1 MRITGRSNFQL
12 QAMIFIAFIFL
23 FTIPVM
29 SADNPGFFRYPHTN
43 GEDVVFTSEG
53 DLWRV
58 SIGGGTAIRLTTH
71 KGEERFARISPD
83 GKLIAFS
90 GQDDGQD
97 DIYVMPVSGGEPRR
111 LTFHPDREQVVGWSP
126 DGQVLFRSSREIPFR
141 GYRIYKVSPDGSFPD
156 GIRITKASMISFEPN
171 GDRIAFNRYSR
182 EFRHWKRYKG
192 GWAQDIWVG
201 NLEANEFANVTDNPA
216 INDWDGTDAFPMWH
230 VNGRIYYLTD
240 RDTRAN
246 IWSMKPDGSD
256 VVQHT
261 NYSEFDVRWPAMNG
275 DQIVFQNGMDI
286 YVYDIK
292 TDKSKMI
299 QIDLPTDRVQAR
311 VKYVDPKKYM
321 TDYSLSPD
329 GKRVLFC
336 ARGELFTAPTK
347 GEGLIRQLTF
357 DSGVREKFPNWS
369 ADGEEI
375 YYWSDATGEE
385 VLYRISAKGGESSII
400 GDDNM
405 GWNFPSMSSPDGKSV
420 VYSNEELELVV
431 MDLKSGKKTV
441 VDQGSWEINDYGWS
455 ADGRFLTYS
464 RPEPNYNNTVWIWDS
479 KSHDIYAV
487 TDDYTSSYNP
497 VFDPEGKYLYFL
509 SDRIANPYLDGKEMT
524 YILDKRTMLY
534 AVMLT
539 DETESPFLSEADPSS
554 GDEEWGEDEDGE
566 DSGHG
571 KKGKKGKRGKK
582 DKEEKKEAVKVEID
596 FDGLSARIVPFPVA
610 PGNYHSLSAVKNNVF
625 YMSHQNRGMFNRSKH
640 EKGPKGSPLHKFN
653 LKREKHK
660 VIAKGIRGYD
670 ISIEGE
676 KLMVYKDGE
685 FIVKG
690 FDAEGFD
697 DAEEKQKVKL
707 SDWDLRVEVRPE
719 WQQMFRESWRFQRDF
734 FWTPDMHQVDWQAE
748 FDKYNALT
756 GRISTRDELNDLIGE
771 MFAELNCSHTYVGGG
786 DQRRPS
792 SHPTGLLGAD
802 LSRDK
807 SGYFRVDR
815 IIKGRP
821 WEEGLSSPLAE
832 PGVKVGDGDY
842 IINVNGRS
850 VLESTTIFELL
861 VNRANKITSLTINS
875 KPEAKGSHEIVI
887 KPLGSERMLRYW
899 EWVDGRQEYV
909 SEKSDGRIGYIHLS
923 NMGGFGLS
931 QFTAAY
937 QPQHRK
943 PALIMDVRYN
953 GGGFVAEMI
962 LSHLGRQL
970 VSVGR
975 PRHGA
980 TYRGPGTAFYGH
992 MAAVCNG
999 ETGSDGETFTDGFK
1013 DMNLGPVIG
1022 TRTWGGWVGIRGD
1035 KGLVDRGG
1043 LTQPEFTGW
1052 NMNGSYRIEGW
1063 GTDPDMVIKEH
1074 PTAEFDGT
1082 DPQLD
1087 ATIEYLLNKLE
1098 TDPMPI
1104 PEPPPYPDRS
1114 KFVR

>member
-1 MRITGRSNFQL
+1 MSATGRYNLQL

-23 FTIPVM
+23 FTIPVL

-43 GEDVVFTSEG
+43 GEVVVFTSEG
-53 DLWRV
+53 DLWRIP
-58 SIGGGTAIRLTTH
+58 IGGGTAIRLTTH
-71 KGEERFARISPD
+71 EGDERFAHISPD
-83 GKLIAFS
+83 GSQIAFS

-126 DGQVLFRSSREIPFR
+126 DGQILFRSSREIPFR
-141 GYRIYKVSPDGSFPD
+141 GYRIYKVSPEGSFPE
-156 GIRITKASMISFEPN
+156 GIRITKASLISYEPN

-201 NLEANEFANVTDNPA
+201 NLGTNEFANVTDNPT

-230 VNGRIYYLTD
+230 ANGRIYYLTD

-256 VVQHT
+256 MVQHT
-261 NYSEFDVRWPAMNG
+261 KHADFDVRWPAMNG
-275 DQIVFQNGMDI
+275 DKIVYQSGMDI
-286 YVYDIK
+286 WAYDVK
-292 TDKSKMI
+292 TGKYDVI

-311 VKYVDPKKYM
+311 VKFVNPK
-321 TDYSLSPD
+321 DYLSEFKLSPD
-329 GKRVLFC
+329 GKRLLFC

-347 GEGLIRQLTF
+347 GKGLIRQLTF
-357 DSGVREKFPNWS
+357 DSGIREKFPCWS
-369 ADGEEI
+369 ADGEEV
-375 YYWSDATGEE
+375 YFWADATGEE
-385 VLYRISAKGGESSII
+385 VLYRIPAKGGESNII
-400 GDDNM
+400 GDDEK
-405 GWNFPSMSSPDGKSV
+405 GWNFPPVSSPDSKLIA
-420 VYSNEELELVV
+420 YANEDLELIV

-441 VDQGSWEINDYGWS
+441 VDQGSWEINDYCWS
-455 ADGRFLTYS
+455 ADGRFLAYS
-464 RPEPNYNNTVWIWDS
+464 RPEANYNNTVWVWDS
-479 KSHDIYAV
+479 KSKETHAV
-487 TDDYTSSYNP
+487 TDDYTSSSNP

-509 SDRIANPYLDGKEMT
+509 SDRVANPHLDGKEMT
-524 YILDKRTMLY
+524 YILDKRTMIY
-534 AVMLT
+534 AVMLQ
-539 DETESPFLSEADPSS
+539 DDTESPFLEEADPAGG
-554 GDEEWGEDEDGE
+554 GDDEWGEDEDGE
-566 DSGHG
+566 DGKDG
-571 KKGKKGKRGKK
+571 KKGKKDKK
-582 DKEEKKEAVKVEID
+582 DKKEKKEVVDVEID
-596 FDGLSARIVPFPVA
+596 FEGLAGRIVPFPVA
-610 PGNYHSLSAVKNNVF
+610 AGNYHSLSAVKENVF
-625 YMSHQNRGMFNRSKH
+625 YMSFENRGMFNKFSD
-640 EKGPKGSPLHKFN
+640 EEEPEGAPLHKYD
-653 LKREKHK
+653 LKSKKHK
-660 VIAKGIRGYD
+660 IVAKSINSYD

-676 KLMVYKDGE
+676 KLLVFKDGD

-690 FDAEGFD
+690 LDAEDF
-697 DAEEKQKVKL
+697 EEVEDKQKVDL
-707 SDWDLRVEVRPE
+707 SGWDLRVEVRPE

-734 FWTPDMHQVDWQAE
+734 FWTPDMHRVDWQAE
-748 FDKYNALT
+748 YNKYNALAN
-756 GRISTRDELNDLIGE
+756 RISTREELNDMIGE

-792 SHPTGLLGAD
+792 NHPTGLLGAD

-807 SGYFRVDR
+807 SGYYRIDR
-815 IIKGRP
+815 IIQGRP
-821 WEEGLSSPLAE
+821 WEENLSSPLAE
-832 PGVKVGDGDY
+832 PGLKVQEGDY
-842 IINVNGRS
+842 IIAVNGRPTI
-850 VLESTTIFELL
+850 ESSNIYELF

-875 KPEAKGSHEIVI
+875 KPEAKDSHEIVI
-887 KPLGSERMLRYW
+887 KPLGNERMLRYW

-909 SEKSDGRIGYIHLS
+909 SAKSDGRIGYIHLS
-923 NMGGFGLS
+923 DMGGFGLS

-992 MAAVCNG
+992 IAAVCNG

-1013 DMNLGPVIG
+1013 DMKLGPVIG

-1035 KGLVDRGG
+1035 KPLVDRGG

-1063 GTDPDMVIKEH
+1063 GTDPDIEIKEH

-1087 ATIEYLLNKLE
+1087 ATIEYLLNKLVN
-1098 TDPMPI
+1098 DPMPL

-1114 KFVR
+1114 KFDR